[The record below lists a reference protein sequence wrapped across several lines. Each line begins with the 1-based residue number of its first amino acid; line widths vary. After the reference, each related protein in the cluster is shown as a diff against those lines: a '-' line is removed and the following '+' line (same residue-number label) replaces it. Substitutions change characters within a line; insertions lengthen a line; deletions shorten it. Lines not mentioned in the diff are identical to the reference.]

1 MNHLRV
7 LGLLILL
14 VYSGITT
21 AHYDAK
27 RTLPSLYKT
36 TGVILSFCRT
46 STDVCQE
53 VETFGNNGS
62 RFVALELTING
73 KTYRGIPD
81 ACATSYHCR
90 DMFVT
95 ASQNLKKALEADF
108 PDVIVGDWIGKK
120 NSNTGYTE
128 YPAP

>member
-1 MNHLRV
+1 MKS
-7 LGLLILL
+7 LLACLLL
-14 VYSGITT
+14 VFPLT
-21 AHYDAK
+21 ASADYDAQ
-27 RTLPSLYKT
+27 RSLPSLYET
-36 TGVILSFCRT
+36 VGVILSFCRT

-62 RFVALELTING
+62 GFVALELTING

-108 PDVIVGDWIGKK
+108 PDVIVGDWIRAK
-120 NSNTGYTE
+120 NGTTGYTE
-128 YPAP
+128 YPN